1 MQPQIDEVSEK
12 IDKLK
17 NELDNNIY
25 EQYNKRKEEYDE
37 YKKKLDNFYISS
49 ARNLKNNYTEITGPN
64 YNKNDFKDDVPNA
77 KKLEE
82 ENKDL
87 LRKTQEEVQTIL
99 DDAKH
104 QAKTQQEQII
114 NDANVKANG
123 LVQSAQAEIQQEK
136 QRAISEINNRV
147 SELSVLIASKVINKE
162 ISEQDQKDLVEKY
175 IKEAGDK

>member
-1 MQPQIDEVSEK
+1 MDQNVLVLGAAGGGVEWGTVLFTFIILLALLKKFAWGPIKSIMDERENAINKDIDDAHEAKV
-12 IDKLK
+12 
-17 NELDNNIY
+17 
-25 EQYNKRKEEYDE
+25 
-37 YKKKLDNFYISS
+37 
-49 ARNLKNNYTEITGPN
+49 
-64 YNKNDFKDDVPNA
+64 NA

-82 ENKDL
+82 ENRNL

-104 QAKTQQEQII
+104 QAKVQQEQII

-136 QRAISEINNRV
+136 QRAIADINNRV

>member
-1 MQPQIDEVSEK
+1 MGNSLIYIDHIYYPACLIKKFAWGPLKSIMDERENAINK
-12 IDKLK
+12 DIDDAHEAK
-17 NELDNNIY
+17 
-25 EQYNKRKEEYDE
+25 
-37 YKKKLDNFYISS
+37 
-49 ARNLKNNYTEITGPN
+49 
-64 YNKNDFKDDVPNA
+64 VNA

-82 ENKDL
+82 ENRNL

-104 QAKTQQEQII
+104 QAKVQQEQII

-136 QRAISEINNRV
+136 QRAIADINNRV

>member
-1 MQPQIDEVSEK
+1 MDQNVLVLGAAGGGVEWGTVLFTLITFIILLALLKKFAWGPLKSIMDERENAINKDIDDAHEAKV
-12 IDKLK
+12 
-17 NELDNNIY
+17 
-25 EQYNKRKEEYDE
+25 
-37 YKKKLDNFYISS
+37 
-49 ARNLKNNYTEITGPN
+49 
-64 YNKNDFKDDVPNA
+64 NA

-82 ENKDL
+82 ENRNL

-104 QAKTQQEQII
+104 QAKVQQEQII

-136 QRAISEINNRV
+136 QRAIADINNRV
-147 SELSVLIASKVINKE
+147 SELSVLIASKVIKKE
-162 ISEQDQKDLVEKY
+162 ISEQDQKGLVEKY